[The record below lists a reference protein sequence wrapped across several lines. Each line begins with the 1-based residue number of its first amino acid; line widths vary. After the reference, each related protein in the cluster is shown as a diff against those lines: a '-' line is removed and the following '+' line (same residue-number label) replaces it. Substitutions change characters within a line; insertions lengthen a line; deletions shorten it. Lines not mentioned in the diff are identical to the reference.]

1 MSETD
6 EQTTPRVLR
15 LQAILGDLLKGRAL
29 RKPALEDRFS
39 ASPATIRRDI
49 GDLREFWEIE
59 QIRVDGLYY
68 YALQSGSV
76 EVADQVVTS
85 EAVTS

>member
-1 MSETD
+1 MSDD
-6 EQTTPRVLR
+6 EQPTTPRVLR

-29 RKPALEDRFS
+29 RKPDLEERFH

-49 GDLREFWEIE
+49 GDLRKFWDIE

-68 YALQSGSV
+68 YALKSGSV
-76 EVADQVVTS
+76 EVADQVVAPET
-85 EAVTS
+85 VTC